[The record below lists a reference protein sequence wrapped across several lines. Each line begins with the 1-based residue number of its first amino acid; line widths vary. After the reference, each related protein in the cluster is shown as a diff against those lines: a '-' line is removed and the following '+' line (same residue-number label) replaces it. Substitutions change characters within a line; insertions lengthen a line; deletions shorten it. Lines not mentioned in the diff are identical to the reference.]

1 MSTIGV
7 DGIVGHKTL
16 WDIAARS
23 QQTDFGGQ
31 FSAWIV
37 FTAMTDALQLE
48 SGLTIATI
56 DMQLKEST
64 SHPIRLLSITILVSV
79 IQVTLLI

>member
-1 MSTIGV
+1 MSTIVV

-23 QQTDFGGQ
+23 QQTGFGGPL
-31 FSAWIV
+31 SAWIV
-37 FTAMTDALQLE
+37 ITAMTNALQLE

-56 DMQLKEST
+56 DMQLHKYNN
-64 SHPIRLLSITILVSV
+64 HPILSEYCP
-79 IQVTLLI
+79 